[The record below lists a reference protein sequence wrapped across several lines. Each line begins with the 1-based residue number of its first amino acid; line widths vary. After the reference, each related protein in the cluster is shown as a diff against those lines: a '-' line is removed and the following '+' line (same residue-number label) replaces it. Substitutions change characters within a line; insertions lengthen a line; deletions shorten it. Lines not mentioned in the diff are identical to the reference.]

1 MSGAAASP
9 GEQQPERSALREAAH
24 AELTRS
30 GLSLRFAPMLQRLY
44 DAEQTPAR
52 VHELRQIVG
61 IGVAI
66 NLILVLVIN
75 LLVVGHPGA
84 VNLLWQMLFPPAAA
98 LLLSHF
104 FFRPGVSV
112 RLREAAVTVS
122 CCCYSLAVLISVY
135 ISPTEMIIVDLTVV
149 TLPVIIVLFF
159 ARQSFRASVVFTAFS
174 AIGLLVLLLLRHD
187 LPTTM
192 RAYPMVFLLAAA
204 LPALLGVYRLEA
216 TARRVWLLRLL
227 QSLQIDDLASEN
239 IELTAQAEAT
249 RRASEERLRQAQ
261 KMEAV
266 GQLTGGIAHDF
277 NNLLTTVI
285 GSLELM
291 RSRRTLDADND
302 ALAANALASAE
313 RGARLTGQL
322 LAFSRRQR
330 LAPTALSL
338 AAVVAGIR
346 DLLERTLGANI
357 DLRVA
362 PADPLQWHV
371 LADRNQLEMALLNL
385 VINARDAIGE
395 RNGAVRIDF
404 THQDIGSGTVN
415 GADAA
420 ALPPGDYVTI
430 SVWDNGAG
438 MTPDVLARA
447 FEPFFTTKQ
456 PGTGTGLGLS
466 QAYGFASQSG
476 GTLTIESAPGQG
488 TRAAIILPRAVQAAL
503 AEARPKGPPQPG
515 RGETILVAEDD
526 ALVRDTVA
534 ESLRDLGYTVLTA
547 CDGTDALAVLERA
560 PGMDLLFTDVTMPGP
575 LNGVALALAA
585 RMRWPRLKILFTSG
599 YSDRDVLAQ
608 WPETLDVLQKPFN
621 QGELAHRI
629 AHCLHSADRG
639 AEAAAL
645 T

>member
-1 MSGAAASP
+1 MSGAAAPMSDL
-9 GEQQPERSALREAAH
+9 QPERSGLREAAH
-24 AELTRS
+24 AELTRT
-30 GLSLRFAPMLQRLY
+30 GLSLRFSPMLQRLY
-44 DAEQTPAR
+44 DAEQTPGR

-61 IGVAI
+61 FGVAI
-66 NLILVLVIN
+66 NLILVLVID
-75 LLVVGHPGA
+75 LLVVGHPSVVDLLGQMLVPPAGA
-84 VNLLWQMLFPPAAA
+84 VV
-98 LLLSHF
+98 LSYF
-104 FFRPGVSV
+104 FFRPEVPV
-112 RLREAAVTVS
+112 RLREAAVTFS
-122 CCCYSLAVLISVY
+122 CCLYSLAVLISVY
-135 ISPTEMIIVDLTVV
+135 ISPTEMLIVDLTVV

-159 ARQSFRASVVFTAFS
+159 ARQSFIASLAFTAFS
-174 AIGLLVLLLLRHD
+174 AMGLLVLLVLRSD
-187 LPTTM
+187 LPPAM

-204 LPALLGVYRLEA
+204 LPALLGVYRLET

-239 IELTAQAEAT
+239 IELSAQAEAT
-249 RRASEERLRQAQ
+249 RRATEERLRQAQ

-291 RSRRTLDADND
+291 RSRRTLDAHND
-302 ALAANALASAE
+302 ALAANALAGAE

-330 LAPTALSL
+330 LAPTALSP
-338 AAVVAGIR
+338 VEVIAGIQ

-357 DLRVA
+357 ALRVA
-362 PADPLQWHV
+362 PSGARSWQV

-395 RNGAVRIDF
+395 RDGAVWIDF
-404 THQDIGSGTVN
+404 TNREITASDAD
-415 GADAA
+415 GADGT

-430 SVWDNGAG
+430 SVQDNGVG
-438 MTPDVLARA
+438 MTPEVLAHA

-476 GTLTIESAPGQG
+476 GTLTIDSAPGEG
-488 TRAAIILPRAVQAAL
+488 ARAAIVLPRAVQEAVSV
-503 AEARPKGPPQPG
+503 ARPKGPPQPG
-515 RGETILVAEDD
+515 KGETILVAEDD

-547 CDGTDALAVLERA
+547 CDGAAALAVLERA
-560 PGMDLLFTDVTMPGP
+560 ASMDLLFTDVTMPGP
-575 LNGVALALAA
+575 LNGVTLALAA
-585 RMRWPRLKILFTSG
+585 RKRWPQLKILFTSG

-608 WPETLDVLQKPFN
+608 WPEPLDVLQKPFN

-629 AHCLHSADRG
+629 AQCLHPVEQ
-639 AEAAAL
+639 AEAARAL

>member
-1 MSGAAASP
+1 M
-9 GEQQPERSALREAAH
+9 ERAALREAAYD
-24 AELTRS
+24 ELARS
-30 GLSLRFAPMLQRLY
+30 GLSLRFAPLLQALY
-44 DAEQTPAR
+44 DAEQTPGR
-52 VHELRQIVG
+52 VHELRQIVAF
-61 IGVAI
+61 GVAT
-66 NLILVLVIN
+66 NLILVLIVN
-75 LLVVGHPGA
+75 LLVVGQPGA
-84 VNLLWQMLFPPAAA
+84 INLLWQMLFPPATAVMLA
-98 LLLSHF
+98 YF
-104 FFRPGVSV
+104 FVRPGVSV

-122 CCCYSLAVLISVY
+122 CCSYSLAVLVSVY

-159 ARQSFRASVVFTAFS
+159 ARQSFRASLIFTAFS
-174 AIGLLVLLLLRHD
+174 AAGLLFLLLMRSD
-187 LPTTM
+187 LSPTM

-204 LPALLGVYRLEA
+204 LPALLGVYRLES

-227 QSLQIDDLASEN
+227 QSMQIDDLATENSE
-239 IELTAQAEAT
+239 LSAQAEAT

-291 RSRRTLDADND
+291 RSRQTLDADND
-302 ALAANALASAE
+302 ALAANALAGAE

-330 LAPTALSL
+330 LAPSTLAP
-338 AAVVAGIR
+338 AAVVKGIR

-357 DLRVA
+357 ALRVA
-362 PADPLQWHV
+362 PADARQWHV

-395 RNGAVRIDF
+395 REGAVHIDF
-404 THQDIGSGTVN
+404 TNQDMAAGNADGSQGT
-415 GADAA
+415 
-420 ALPPGDYVTI
+420 ALAPGDYVSI
-430 SVWDNGAG
+430 AVQDNGAG
-438 MTPDVLARA
+438 MTPEVLARA

-476 GTLTIESAPGQG
+476 GTLTIESTPGKG
-488 TRAAIILPRAVQAAL
+488 TRAAIVLPRAVQDAMAV
-503 AEARPKGPPQPG
+503 ARPKGAPQPG

-534 ESLRDLGYTVLTA
+534 ESLRDLGYTVMTA
-547 CDGTDALAVLERA
+547 PDGAEALAVLESGA
-560 PGMDLLFTDVTMPGP
+560 SLDLLFTDVTMPGA
-575 LNGVALALAA
+575 LNGVTLALAA
-585 RMRWPRLKILFTSG
+585 RMRRPQLKILFTSG

-621 QGELAHRI
+621 RSELAHRI
-629 AHCLHSADRG
+629 AHSLHP
-639 AEAAAL
+639 AEPESELHAL

>member
-1 MSGAAASP
+1 
-9 GEQQPERSALREAAH
+9 
-24 AELTRS
+24 
-30 GLSLRFAPMLQRLY
+30 MLQTLY

-52 VHELRQIVG
+52 VHELRQIVAVG
-61 IGVAI
+61 AAI
-66 NLILVLVIN
+66 NVILVLVIN
-75 LLVVGHPGA
+75 LLVVGEPSA
-84 VNLLWQMLFPPAAA
+84 VNILWQMLVPPAAA
-98 LLLSHF
+98 VVLAYF
-104 FFRPGVSV
+104 FVRPGVSV
-112 RLREAAVTVS
+112 RLREAAVTAS
-122 CCCYSLAVLISVY
+122 CCCYSVAVLVSVS
-135 ISPTEMIIVDLTVV
+135 ISPTAMIIVDLTVV

-159 ARQSFRASVVFTAFS
+159 ARQSFRASVIFTAFS
-174 AIGLLVLLLLRHD
+174 AAGLLVLLLLRTD
-187 LPTTM
+187 LPPAM

-204 LPALLGVYRLEA
+204 LPALLGVYRLES

-227 QSLQIDDLASEN
+227 QSMQIDDLASEN
-239 IELTAQAEAT
+239 SELTAQAEAT

-291 RSRRTLDADND
+291 RSRNTLDADND
-302 ALAANALASAE
+302 ALAANALAGAE

-330 LAPTALSL
+330 LAPSALSP

-357 DLRVA
+357 ALSVP
-362 PADPLQWHV
+362 PADTQQWQV

-395 RNGAVRIDF
+395 REGAVQIEF
-404 THQDIGSGTVN
+404 TNRYS
-415 GADAA
+415 ADDQSN
-420 ALPPGDYVTI
+420 ALHGLAPGDYVSI
-430 SVWDNGAG
+430 AVQDNGAG

-476 GTLTIESAPGQG
+476 GTLTLESAPGLG
-488 TRAAIILPRAVQAAL
+488 TRAAIVLPRAMQGAL
-503 AEARPKGPPQPG
+503 AVARPKGAPRPG
-515 RGETILVAEDD
+515 KGETILVAEDD

-534 ESLRDLGYTVLTA
+534 ESLRDLGYNVITA
-547 CDGTDALAVLERA
+547 PDGTEALAVLESGA
-560 PGMDLLFTDVTMPGP
+560 SMDLLFTDVTMPGP
-575 LNGVALALAA
+575 LNGVTLALAA
-585 RMRWPRLKILFTSG
+585 RMRQPRLKILFTSG
-599 YSDRDVLAQ
+599 YSERDVLAQ
-608 WPETLDVLQKPFN
+608 WPEPLDVLQKPFN
-621 QGELAHRI
+621 RGELAHRI
-629 AHCLHSADRG
+629 AHSLHP
-639 AEAAAL
+639 AEPAAEIRAL